1 MRVLGTLAVVAIVS
15 SAATGAAAP
24 PAARIA
30 GLAVDVVSA
39 DVVRVTLRTPALP
52 GGVPAGLAGQVLT
65 LGEDVAV
72 PLAAAADLAAD
83 GATARAAFDLKL
95 RDVPERVLALDPE
108 RLRVRWEGLD
118 AKGKTLAALEGTLDL
133 GDPGETVL
141 PLRKLYD
148 TYARVDDL
156 TVTPGLTAVS
166 VHALLRLYDP
176 FGFDIAVTRLE
187 YAIKVGKQTVLASQH
202 PGFRL
207 RAGQRGDV
215 LIEEQVALADAAGA
229 VAAVLRGEAAA
240 LDGTL
245 VIRTASG
252 DREIP
257 LHLGATP

>member
-1 MRVLGTLAVVAIVS
+1 MRALWTLVAGAVAGW
-15 SAATGAAAP
+15 AATGAAAP
-24 PAARIA
+24 AARIA
-30 GLAVDVVSA
+30 GVAVEVVSA

-52 GGVPAGLAGQVLT
+52 GGVPAGLAGQLLT

-72 PLAAAADLAAD
+72 PLEAAADLAAD

-95 RDVPERVLALDPE
+95 RDVPERVLTLDPG

-118 AKGKTLAALEGTLDL
+118 AKGAALVALEGTIDL
-133 GDPGETVL
+133 GDPGDTTL

-166 VHALLRLYDP
+166 VHGLLSLYDP

-202 PGFRL
+202 TGFRL

-229 VAAVLRGEAAA
+229 VASVLRGEPAV